1 MLLPHIRLFQKIKR
15 SGTNLP
21 CLIFCIIFKQ
31 KYFSCYVLSI
41 DQVSLCGCLYFI
53 IFKGLSMKQITN
65 FFKRWEFCFKGYL
78 CCKMITSQ
86 NVSSEVKNFFI
97 SRKSYV
103 PFSRYTSFCVITIS
117 WFAKPV
123 TSWWVLVMRQGS
135 FLNISFEPQ
144 LIKSPN
150 LSNW

>member
-41 DQVSLCGCLYFI
+41 DQVSLSGCLYF

-65 FFKRWEFCFKGYL
+65 NKFSFKGYL
-78 CCKMITSQ
+78 CCKMIISQ

-103 PFSRYTSFCVITIS
+103 PFSRYPSFCVITIS
-117 WFAKPV
+117 WFTKPV